1 VCSGLTFRSGLC
13 VGQIRNPV
21 FTSLLLLGTLV
32 KLSSFWV
39 LCNLRLLEKPI
50 HRTLHSRFSATSMNQ
65 FVSPVTPVKR
75 PTTDSRISTSY
86 VPTLRSMKGLLL
98 ADMDDSVVQ
107 MDVSA
112 ADSSLPDG
120 QRITFEP
127 VVTSNRSGLIQPAAL
142 HGHPGNELVLN
153 RDDTLLN
160 LDASPAR
167 NAAELKSLL
176 GNNYSRLRP
185 GAAVLPPLSLLSNK
199 STNISGEYMT
209 VALEQAKPRA
219 RVEVDIILDGDICV
233 QGSHLK
239 GRVRVHVRKGSKT
252 QPPVWLAKG
261 RVRIIGYESINDDDR
276 HTFYQCTAPLSTSGS
291 STDAL
296 YISEPDEEGYAEA
309 KDGVYVFPFAVWL
322 PLDDSCGLARGV
334 VQIPSG
340 ATVRYIAM
348 M

>member
-1 VCSGLTFRSGLC
+1 
-13 VGQIRNPV
+13 
-21 FTSLLLLGTLV
+21 V
-32 KLSSFWV
+32 KLSSCLVWV
-39 LCNLRLLEKPI
+39 FDL
-50 HRTLHSRFSATSMNQ
+50 RFSARSIHKTLQFGLPATSMNR
-65 FVSPVTPVKR
+65 FVLPVTPVRR
-75 PTTDSRISTSY
+75 PTTGSRISTSY

-98 ADMDDSVVQ
+98 ADMDDSMVQ

-112 ADSSLPDG
+112 ADYSLPDG
-120 QRITFEP
+120 QHIASEP
-127 VVTSNRSGLIQPAAL
+127 VTPSNQSGLVQPAAL
-142 HGHPGNELVLN
+142 HSHPGNELALN

-185 GAAVLPPLSLLSNK
+185 GAAVLPPPSPLSHK
-199 STNISGEYMT
+199 SMNINGEYMA

-219 RVEVDIILDGDICV
+219 RVEVDIILDGDTCL

-239 GRVRVHVRKGSKT
+239 GRVRVRVRKSSKT
-252 QPPVWLAKG
+252 EPPVWLAKG
-261 RVRIIGYESINDDDR
+261 KVRIIGYESINDDDR

-309 KDGVYVFPFAVWL
+309 KDGVYVFPFAIWL
-322 PLDDSCGLARGV
+322 PLDDSCGMARGA

-348 M
+348 V